1 MTGVVEPRAD
11 MPALTGIRGVA
22 AWLVVLYHAR
32 LALAPHLP
40 AELGGMLRH
49 GYLAVDLFFMLSG
62 FVLWLNY
69 GDRLRRDGLGAM
81 PHFLGRRIA
90 RIWPL
95 HAVML
100 AVAIGFAL
108 LLLALGKPVTEPW
121 SALPLH
127 LLLVHNWGL
136 TEQLSWNDP
145 SWSISGEFA
154 AYLLFPLLVA
164 AIDWRRFAPAV
175 LLVVL
180 AGLAAALHHAM
191 ALGGATLLDHFIPR
205 LGIFRALIEFAMGT
219 VVCALWM
226 HWRAGRRA
234 ATGAGLAALI
244 AYLAAIG
251 WRLPETAVAPIVL
264 AGALLGI
271 ALTADARRN
280 PLAWRPVH
288 YLGLI
293 SYSTYL
299 VHFLLYRFFKLL
311 FVDQAG
317 AIALPLIGLYLLLT
331 LAASVLLFHGVERP
345 GQRLM
350 RRLFDGRARR
360 APAQPSPA

>member
-1 MTGVVEPRAD
+1 MTGVVEPKAD
-11 MPALTGIRGVA
+11 LPALTGIRGVA

-40 AELGGMLRH
+40 AEFGVMLRH

-69 GDRLRRDGLGAM
+69 GDRLRRDGWGAV
-81 PHFLGRRIA
+81 PHFLSRRIA

-100 AVAIGFAL
+100 AVAIAFAL
-108 LLLALGKPVTEPW
+108 LLLALDKPVDEPW
-121 SALPLH
+121 AALPLH
-127 LLLVHNWGL
+127 FLLVHNWGF
-136 TEQLSWNDP
+136 TDRLSWNDP

-164 AIDWRRFAPAV
+164 AIDWRRFAPLLL
-175 LLVVL
+175 LLVL
-180 AGLAAALHHAM
+180 AALAAALHAAM
-191 ALGGATLLDHFIPR
+191 AFGGASLLDHFIPR

-219 VVCALWM
+219 ILCALWL
-226 HWRAGRRA
+226 HWNAGRRSA
-234 ATGAGLAALI
+234 IVAGLVALSLFLVAAGS
-244 AYLAAIG
+244 A
-251 WRLPETAVAPIVL
+251 LPETAVAPIVL
-264 AGALLGI
+264 AGLLLLI
-271 ALTADARRN
+271 AITADARVN
-280 PLAWRPVH
+280 PLGWGPVH

-311 FVDQAG
+311 FVEQSG
-317 AIALPLIGLYLLLT
+317 AIPLPLLGLYLLLT
-331 LAASVLLFHGVERP
+331 LAASILLFHGVERP

-350 RRLFDGRARR
+350 LRLFDGASRR
-360 APAQPSPA
+360 APARPSPA